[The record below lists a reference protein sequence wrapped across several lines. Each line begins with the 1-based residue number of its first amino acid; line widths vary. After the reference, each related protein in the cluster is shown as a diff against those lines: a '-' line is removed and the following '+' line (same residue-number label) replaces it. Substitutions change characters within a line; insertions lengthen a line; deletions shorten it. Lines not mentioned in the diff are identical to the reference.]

1 MPSVCRDAARQAV
14 RRQKEEYFL
23 NAKSAGGKEIGNK
36 PSHVR
41 SDVAT
46 RFLVTSG
53 SGTVIRNNLGGIS
66 VAESN
71 KYETCAGLSRA
82 FAEGRTSPV
91 DATENALRAIEEF
104 DGNLNAFQ
112 LVDAKSAMA
121 SARESEAR
129 WRAGT
134 PMSPIDGVPTSIKDM
149 ILAKGWPTLRGSK
162 LINPNQAWEDDA
174 PAVARLREAGA
185 VILGK
190 TNTAEFGWKGTTDTP
205 LAGVTRNPWN
215 RTMTPGGSSG
225 GAAAALAAGM
235 GTLALCTDGGG
246 SVRNPAG
253 FTNLVGFKA
262 TFGRVAAWPPNPI
275 GTLANVCPM
284 ARSVEDVALMM
295 DVIAKPDS
303 RDWLSLPA
311 DGTDYRAALVN
322 DVKGLRVAYCPNLG
336 FAKVDREVAEI
347 VAAAART
354 LEELG
359 AQVEEAD
366 PGIDD
371 TTPVFNAH
379 WHVGVANAL
388 GGLPDDKL
396 ALLDPGLDDFVREGR
411 NIALMDYVGA
421 QNARVEI
428 GQKMRVFHDRF
439 DVMLLPTTAVPAFP
453 ADRRAPPG
461 IGEDDWAAW
470 TPFSY
475 PFNLTLQP
483 AISVP
488 GGFTESGLPIG
499 VQFVGGM
506 YADATVL
513 RVAHAFEAANPL
525 YDRHPAL

>member
-1 MPSVCRDAARQAV
+1 M
-14 RRQKEEYFL
+14 
-23 NAKSAGGKEIGNK
+23 
-36 PSHVR
+36 
-41 SDVAT
+41 
-46 RFLVTSG
+46 
-53 SGTVIRNNLGGIS
+53 
-66 VAESN
+66 AESDR
-71 KYETCAGLSRA
+71 YLSCASLGRS
-82 FAEGRTSPV
+82 FAEGHLSPV
-91 DATENALRAIEEF
+91 DATAEALRAIEQF
-104 DGNLNAFQ
+104 DGELNAFQ
-112 LVDAKSAMA
+112 LVDAESAMGA
-121 SARESEAR
+121 AHESETR

-134 PMSPIDGVPTSIKDM
+134 PLSPLDGVPISIKDM

-162 LINPNQAWEDDA
+162 LINPDQAWEDDA

-185 VILGK
+185 LILGK

-215 RTMTPGGSSG
+215 QTMTPGGSSG
-225 GAAAALAAGM
+225 GAAAALASGM

-284 ARSVEDVALMM
+284 ARSVVDVALMM
-295 DVIAKPDS
+295 NVIANPDS
-303 RDWLSLPA
+303 RDWLALPD
-311 DGTDYRAALVN
+311 DGTDYQAALDN
-322 DVKGLRVAYCPNLG
+322 DVKGLRVAYCPDLG
-336 FAKVDREVAEI
+336 FATVDPEVAAI

-354 LEELG
+354 LEGLG
-359 AQVEEAD
+359 AHVEEAD
-366 PGIDD
+366 PGIGD
-371 TTPVFNAH
+371 TTPVFNTH

-411 NIALMDYVGA
+411 GIPLMDYVGA
-421 QNARVEI
+421 QNARMEI
-428 GQKMRVFHDRF
+428 GQKMRAFHERF

-461 IGEDDWAAW
+461 IDEDDWAAW

-488 GGFTESGLPIG
+488 AGFTESGLPVG
-499 VQFVGGM
+499 VQLVGGM

-513 RVAHAFEAANPL
+513 RVAHAFETANPL
-525 YDRHPAL
+525 HDRHPEM